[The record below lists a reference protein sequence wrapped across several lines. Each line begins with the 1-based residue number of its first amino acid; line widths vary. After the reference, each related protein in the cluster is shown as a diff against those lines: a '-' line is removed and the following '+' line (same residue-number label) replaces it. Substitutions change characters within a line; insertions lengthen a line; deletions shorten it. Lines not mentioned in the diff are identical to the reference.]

1 MTDEI
6 KTGTDL
12 EEALLAEE
20 QEIDNAPDENATD
33 RDIQAFDGFGSEGVA
48 PAKINGEDYASL
60 D

>member
-1 MTDEI
+1 MAEI
-6 KTGTDL
+6 KNGKDL

-20 QEIDNAPDENATD
+20 KLIEDAPEETAAD
-33 RDIQAFDGFGSEGVA
+33 RDINVFDGFGSEGVV

>member
-1 MTDEI
+1 MADI
-6 KTGTDL
+6 KTGKDL

-20 QEIDNAPDENATD
+20 QEIENAPEENAAD

-48 PAKINGEDYASL
+48 PAKINGEDYSSL